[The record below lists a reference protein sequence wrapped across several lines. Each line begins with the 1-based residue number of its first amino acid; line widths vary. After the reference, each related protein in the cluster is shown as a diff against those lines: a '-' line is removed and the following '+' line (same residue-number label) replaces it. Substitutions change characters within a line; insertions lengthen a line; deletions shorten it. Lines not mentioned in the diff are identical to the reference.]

1 MTRNDFFKD
10 VLTKGEYA
18 TIGKAF
24 DEFEERANDL
34 ISEVRA
40 QIEGIMETL
49 YKKKTSTEF
58 VGKNFTLINR
68 IGEIGVI
75 EHSEY
80 MNGGGE
86 ISLNDINSV
95 DKLFDILCEFV

>member
-18 TIGKAF
+18 TISKAF
-24 DEFEERANDL
+24 DAFEERANDL

-40 QIEGIMETL
+40 QIEGVMETL

-58 VGKNFTLINR
+58 VGNYFTLINR
-68 IGEIGVI
+68 IGEICVI
-75 EHSEY
+75 EHSNIED
-80 MNGGGE
+80 GEE
-86 ISLNDINSV
+86 ISLDDIEDVN
-95 DKLFDILCEFV
+95 KLIDILSEFV

>member
-18 TIGKAF
+18 TISKAF
-24 DEFEERANDL
+24 DVFEERANDL

-40 QIEGIMETL
+40 QIEGVMETL

-58 VGKNFTLINR
+58 VGNYFTLINR
-68 IGEIGVI
+68 IGEICVI
-75 EHSEY
+75 EHSNIED
-80 MNGGGE
+80 GEE
-86 ISLNDINSV
+86 ISLDDIEDVN
-95 DKLFDILCEFV
+95 KLIDILSEFV

>member
-18 TIGKAF
+18 TISKAF

-68 IGEIGVI
+68 ID
-75 EHSEY
+75 
-80 MNGGGE
+80 
-86 ISLNDINSV
+86 DINSV

>member
-18 TIGKAF
+18 TISKAF

-75 EHSEY
+75 EHS
-80 MNGGGE
+80 NGEE
-86 ISLNDINSV
+86 ISLDDIVSL
-95 DKLFDILCEFV
+95 DKLMDILSEFV

>member
-18 TIGKAF
+18 TISKAF
-24 DEFEERANDL
+24 DAFEERANDL

-68 IGEIGVI
+68 IGEICVI
-75 EHSEY
+75 EHSNIEDD
-80 MNGGGE
+80 E
-86 ISLNDINSV
+86 ETSLDDIEDVNE
-95 DKLFDILCEFV
+95 LIDILVEFV

>member
-18 TIGKAF
+18 TISKAF
-24 DEFEERANDL
+24 DVFEERANDL

-75 EHSEY
+75 EHN
-80 MNGGGE
+80 NGEE
-86 ISLNDINSV
+86 ISLDDINSV

>member
-18 TIGKAF
+18 TISKAF
-24 DEFEERANDL
+24 DAFEERANDL
-34 ISEVRA
+34 VSEVRA
-40 QIEGIMETL
+40 QIEGIMDTL

-58 VGKNFTLINR
+58 VGNYFTLINR

-75 EHSEY
+75 EHSNIED
-80 MNGGGE
+80 GEE
-86 ISLNDINSV
+86 ISLDDIEDVN
-95 DKLFDILCEFV
+95 KLIDILSEFV

>member
-18 TIGKAF
+18 TISKAF
-24 DEFEERANDL
+24 DAFEERANDL

-58 VGKNFTLINR
+58 VGNYFTLINR
-68 IGEIGVI
+68 IGEICVI
-75 EHSEY
+75 EHSNIED
-80 MNGGGE
+80 GEE
-86 ISLNDINSV
+86 ISLDDIEDVN
-95 DKLFDILCEFV
+95 KLIDILSEFV

>member
-18 TIGKAF
+18 TISKAF
-24 DEFEERANDL
+24 DVFEERANDL
-34 ISEVRA
+34 VTEVRA
-40 QIEGIMETL
+40 QIEGVMETL

-75 EHSEY
+75 EHSNMED
-80 MNGGGE
+80 GEE
-86 ISLNDINSV
+86 ISLDDINSV

>member
-18 TIGKAF
+18 TISKAF
-24 DEFEERANDL
+24 DVFEERANDL

-68 IGEIGVI
+68 FGEIGVI
-75 EHSEY
+75 EHSEH
-80 MNGGGE
+80 MDDASE
-86 ISLNDINSV
+86 ISLDDINSV